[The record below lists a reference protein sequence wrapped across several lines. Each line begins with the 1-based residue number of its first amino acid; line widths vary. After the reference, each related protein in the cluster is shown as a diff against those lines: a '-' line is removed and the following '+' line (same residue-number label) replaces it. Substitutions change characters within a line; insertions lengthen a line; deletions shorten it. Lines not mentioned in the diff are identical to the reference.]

1 MEIYKYILLIFG
13 AYIAIC
19 RIFREKLKNM
29 PICLD
34 NLFDDNISFAIQC
47 IVVFGFV
54 FWLLDV
60 LNKWLFPKK
69 EGWMS
74 ISEIKQSEKENDDID
89 ASLIPSDVED
99 IPEVPCPTNP
109 NNNRSE
115 ISPRDKSEIVRL
127 TALQKQDKLSGP
139 DKVILADLQKKVQ
152 RINLGKKTGEKDIN
166 PETGLCHGQFA
177 DIPEGYYG
185 FTVTTKDKYL
195 KGAVTNEEKMRPLQ
209 SVESDCKLMTGPG
222 GKPSVERSV
231 EAKSPSSD
239 SEKCVNRV
247 NILKSQKGEKQ
258 YDANDLS
265 EVRNKELTPNEKEDK
280 QKSFDVNLDLVNP
293 KPVYYEPGSY
303 TFGASTY
310 VPNYEQ
316 SVYLS
321 KTTNLS
327 QTSPIDMTVNN
338 TGGFCAAMQN
348 DKLGLDRKCQSLDPD
363 VCPST
368 NCCVLLGGEKCF
380 AGDESGPSNKSAF
393 SDTTITNRDYYY
405 YKSKCYGNCP

>member
-34 NLFDDNISFAIQC
+34 NLFDENVSFAIQC
-47 IVVFGFV
+47 VVVFGFI
-54 FWLLDV
+54 FWLLDG

-74 ISEIKQSEKENDDID
+74 LYGIKESANQDKDID
-89 ASLIPSDVED
+89 ASLIPSDVTD
-99 IPEVPCPTNP
+99 IPEVPCPANP
-109 NNNRSE
+109 KNKN
-115 ISPRDKSEIVRL
+115 
-127 TALQKQDKLSGP
+127 P
-139 DKVILADLQKKVQ
+139 D
-152 RINLGKKTGEKDIN
+152 
-166 PETGLCHGQFA
+166 TGLCHGQFA
-177 DIPEGYYG
+177 DIPQGYYG
-185 FTVTTKDKYL
+185 FTVTTKDTAL
-195 KGAVTNEEKMRPLQ
+195 RGAVTNEQKMRPLK

-231 EAKSPSSD
+231 EPKSSSSD
-239 SEKCVNRV
+239 SKKCVNRV
-247 NILKSQKGEKQ
+247 NLLKSEKGKRQ

-265 EVRNKELTPNEKEDK
+265 AIRNKELTPNEKEDK
-280 QKSFDVNLDLVNP
+280 QKSFDVNLDLVSP

-321 KTTNLS
+321 KTTNIS
-327 QTSPIDMTVNN
+327 QTSPLNMTANN
-338 TGGFCAAMQN
+338 SGGFCAAMQN
-348 DKLGLDRKCQSLDPD
+348 DKLGLDKKCQSLKPD
-363 VCPST
+363 ICPST
-368 NCCVLLGGEKCF
+368 SCCVLLGGEKCF
-380 AGDESGPSNKSAF
+380 AGDETGPANKSAF
-393 SDTTITNRDYYY
+393 SDRTITNRDYYY